1 MAPAAALLVV
11 PDGLGSSEWQH
22 AIVTFSH
29 ERPTSR
35 LYVFF
40 QVCSPG
46 ALFSQPPVP
55 THAPRPDHVARRRR
69 TRPPPL
75 FTGHTRVPS
84 TRD

>member
-22 AIVTFSH
+22 AIVTCSH
-29 ERPTSR
+29 ERPTAR

-40 QVCSPG
+40 QVRLQ
-46 ALFSQPPVP
+46 ALCFSLPPVR
-55 THAPRPDHVARRRR
+55 THAPRPDRVARRRR

-75 FTGHTRVPS
+75 FTGHTRIPS
-84 TRD
+84 TRG